1 MRSFFK
7 DLPNVSGILLAAVGF
22 ALMFMPE
29 AMKLLE
35 GRKTIRWILAGACVV
50 LGIVG
55 FISAHIQRK
64 DNDREQQE
72 LKRQIAAV
80 LSASLLQATADDM
93 HGLRNDIVS
102 GFERVERAIGSLG
115 AQFPPRAEIHA
126 EPPAAVVQHIQMSE
140 RRVPSTRAD
149 APYGLQVILQTDVQ
163 QQPTAFIIECD
174 GEITAGEFFMAGQA
188 VMMGV
193 AYGVQPDKKR
203 FYLRVSF
210 PPFTPQSPIVV
221 TLLSKSAVR
230 VTRVERASQ

>member
-1 MRSFFK
+1 
-7 DLPNVSGILLAAVGF
+7 
-22 ALMFMPE
+22 
-29 AMKLLE
+29 
-35 GRKTIRWILAGACVV
+35 
-50 LGIVG
+50 
-55 FISAHIQRK
+55 
-64 DNDREQQE
+64 
-72 LKRQIAAV
+72 
-80 LSASLLQATADDM
+80 
-93 HGLRNDIVS
+93 
-102 GFERVERAIGSLG
+102 
-115 AQFPPRAEIHA
+115 
-126 EPPAAVVQHIQMSE
+126 
-140 RRVPSTRAD
+140 
-149 APYGLQVILQTDVQ
+149 LQVILQTDVQ